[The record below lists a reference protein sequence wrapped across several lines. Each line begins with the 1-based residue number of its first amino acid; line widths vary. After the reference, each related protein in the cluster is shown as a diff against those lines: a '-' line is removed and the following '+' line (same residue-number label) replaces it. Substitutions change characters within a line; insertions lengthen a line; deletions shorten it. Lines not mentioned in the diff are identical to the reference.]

1 MLSIIIPTLNA
12 SEHLRVLLSTLNNVR
27 SDIACEVIVADGGST
42 DDTLFEAAR
51 GDAIFLQA
59 QRGRGRQLSAGA
71 EAAVGDWLLF
81 LHADTILLSGWCE
94 AVQSFMAKSKNQQR
108 AGYFR
113 FALDDAARA
122 ARVLERIV
130 AWRCRMLG
138 LPYGDQGLLI
148 GRSLYERIG
157 GFKGIPLMED
167 VDLIRRIGRKRLRA
181 LPATALT
188 CAENYRREG
197 YLFRPLRNLLL
208 LGLYR
213 VGLPPRYLYGM
224 YR

>member
-12 SEHLRVLLSTLNNVR
+12 SEHLRVLLGMLNDVR

-42 DDTLFEAAR
+42 DSTLFEAAR
-51 GDAIFLQA
+51 GNAIFLQA

-71 EAAVGDWLLF
+71 EAAAGDWLLF
-81 LHADTILLSGWCE
+81 LHADTVLLPGWSD
-94 AVQSFMAKSKNQQR
+94 AVSAFTAKPKNQSR

-113 FALDDAARA
+113 FALDDSARG

-148 GRSLYERIG
+148 SRDLYQQIG

-167 VDLIRRIGRKRLRA
+167 VDLIRRIGHRRLRA

-188 CAENYRREG
+188 SAESYRREG

-213 VGLPPRYLYGM
+213 AGLPPRYLYSM

>member
-12 SEHLRVLLSTLNNVR
+12 SDHLRVLLSTLNDVR
-27 SDIACEVIVADGGST
+27 SEIACEVIVADGGST

-51 GDAIFLQA
+51 GNAIFLQA
-59 QRGRGRQLSAGA
+59 PRGRGRQLSAGA

-81 LHADTILLSGWCE
+81 LHADTILLPGWCE
-94 AVQSFMAKSKNQQR
+94 AVQSFMAKAKNQHR

-113 FALDDAARA
+113 FALDDTARG
-122 ARVLERIV
+122 ARILERIV
-130 AWRCRMLG
+130 AWRCRILG

-148 GRSLYERIG
+148 GRDLYTRIG
-157 GFKGIPLMED
+157 GFKGMPLMED
-167 VDLIRRIGRKRLRA
+167 VDLIRRIGRKRLSA

-188 CAENYRREG
+188 SAENYRRDG

-213 VGLPPRYLYGM
+213 VGLPPRYLYSM

>member
-1 MLSIIIPTLNA
+1 M
-12 SEHLRVLLSTLNNVR
+12 LLSTLNDVR
-27 SDIACEVIVADGGST
+27 SEIACEVIVADGGST
-42 DDTLFEAAR
+42 DNTLFEAAH
-51 GDAIFLQA
+51 GGAIFLQA

-81 LHADTILLSGWCE
+81 LHADTILLPGWFE
-94 AVQSFMAKSKNQQR
+94 AVRSFMAKPKNQQR

-113 FALDDAARA
+113 FALDDGARA

-167 VDLIRRIGRKRLRA
+167 VDLVRRIGRKRLRV

-213 VGLPPRYLYGM
+213 VGLPPRYLYSM